1 MKWLELKIDAAP
13 AGLEPVSA
21 LLEDLGITGLV
32 IDDEG
37 DFQDF
42 LEHNHAYW
50 DYVDDQLMQEKK
62 GLCRITFY
70 LEDSPDGYNT
80 LAQVRMALSRVKQE
94 HPEYGRLLLTMENM
108 EDADWENNWK
118 QFYKPMEIGERLLVV
133 PEWEQ
138 AEEDGRVKLV
148 LNPGLTFGT
157 GSHDTTQLCMCALED
172 NVKPGDT
179 VLDMGTGSGI
189 LAIAAAMLGAEVKT
203 VVDIDENCL
212 RTAQENAEKNH
223 VSIGRGLCGD
233 ALRDEKL
240 AADIGSGYSVI
251 VANIVADVIIGMAP
265 MFFAKTAEGGTLIC
279 SGILNERAD
288 EVRAAL
294 EKAGFEVVNHAKS
307 DDWSAFTAKK

>member
-118 QFYKPMEIGERLLVV
+118 QYFHPIKIGERLLIR
-133 PEWEQ
+133 PTWEDEYD
-138 AEEDGRVKLV
+138 AEGRAV
-148 LNPGLTFGT
+148 LHLEPGLAFGT
-157 GSHDTTQLCMCALED
+157 GSHETTRLCLEALEK
-172 NVKPGDT
+172 NIKGGEK
-179 VLDMGTGSGI
+179 VLDVGCGSGI
-189 LAIAAAMLGAEVKT
+189 LAIASLLLGAESAT
-203 VVDIDENCL
+203 GVDIDEL
-212 RTAQENAEKNH
+212 AVKTAEENGKMNGFGSDRLTFIHGDLADK
-223 VSIGRGLCGD
+223 VSG
-233 ALRDEKL
+233 KF
-240 AADIGSGYSVI
+240 DIV
-251 VANIVADVIIGMAP
+251 VANIVADVIIMFCKTVPEFMADNAV
-265 MFFAKTAEGGTLIC
+265 FIT
-279 SGILNERAD
+279 SGIIDIREQ
-288 EVRAAL
+288 EVVGAFA
-294 EKAGFEVVNHAKS
+294 ENGFEIIARHA
-307 DDWSAFTAKK
+307 DGGWRCFECRRKK